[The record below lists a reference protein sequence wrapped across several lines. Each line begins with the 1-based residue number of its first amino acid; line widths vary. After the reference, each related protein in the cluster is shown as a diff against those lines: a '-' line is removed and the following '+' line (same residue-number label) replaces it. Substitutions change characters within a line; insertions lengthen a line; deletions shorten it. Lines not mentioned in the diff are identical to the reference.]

1 MVFNFIIIIVSIVI
15 SAIPGLRKIPNW
27 IPKSVFHP
35 RTSAIILIVDF
46 VVMAIPPMVLLPLS
60 DSLFL
65 QGDLSVSR
73 QLYQAGMA
81 YLAVNWVTFISV
93 FAIFFGIFRSAA
105 TERIRN
111 VKDRADSTLVMTV
124 TKVST
129 TQKQ

>member
-1 MVFNFIIIIVSIVI
+1 M
-15 SAIPGLRKIPNW
+15 SAIPGLRKVPIW
-27 IPKSVFHP
+27 IPKFVFHS
-35 RTSAIILIVDF
+35 RKRAIILVVDF
-46 VVMAIPPMVLLPLS
+46 FVMAIPPMVLLPLS

-65 QGDLSVSR
+65 QGDISVSH

-81 YLAVNWVTFISV
+81 YLAVNWVIFISV

-129 TQKQ
+129 TQKQQHQRQQ